1 MSEPQL
7 PPKSEPTSADPLLDT
22 GAYID
27 PAPNHSPAA
36 DIPQPGVVIAAE
48 PISYYIPGEAP
59 AEPAPRA
66 ARRRDPEERPSWLPE
81 NWMIE
86 LRRRNSGATAGQTDR
101 VGVFSSVDLILAT
114 TLESLFACSVAL
126 DQSAEPKYYIEP
138 AGQRRFRSKVEVLQF
153 LETGS
158 KPKRKAPSETETTPS
173 RTPASQTQRNS
184 STKRKKS
191 EASVSDNTQPP
202 PPHVQNGVQA
212 DNGQPL

>member
-22 GAYID
+22 GAFID
-27 PAPNHSPAA
+27 PAPNHSPSA
-36 DIPQPGVVIAAE
+36 DMTQPSPQFMPGVVIAAE
-48 PISYYIPGEAP
+48 PISYYIPGEAS

-81 NWMIE
+81 NWTIE

-101 VGVFSSVDLILAT
+101 
-114 TLESLFACSVAL
+114 
-126 DQSAEPKYYIEP
+126 YYIEP

-158 KPKRKAPSETETTPS
+158 SKPKRNAPSETETMPS
-173 RTPASQTQRNS
+173 RTPASQTQRKS

-191 EASVSDNTQPP
+191 EGSVSDNTQPP
-202 PPHVQNGVQA
+202 PPHVRNGVQA
-212 DNGQPL
+212 DNAQPL

>member
-101 VGVFSSVDLILAT
+101 
-114 TLESLFACSVAL
+114 
-126 DQSAEPKYYIEP
+126 YYIEP

>member
-1 MSEPQL
+1 MSEPHL
-7 PPKSEPTSADPLLDT
+7 PPKLEPTPADPLLDT

-36 DIPQPGVVIAAE
+36 YMPQSSPDFMPGVVIAAE

-81 NWMIE
+81 NWTIE
-86 LRRRNSGATAGQTDR
+86 LRRRTSGATAGQTDR
-101 VGVFSSVDLILAT
+101 
-114 TLESLFACSVAL
+114 
-126 DQSAEPKYYIEP
+126 YYIEP
-138 AGQRRFRSKVEVLQF
+138 AGQRTFRSKVEVLQF

-158 KPKRKAPSETETTPS
+158 KPKRKAPSETETAPS
-173 RTPASQTQRNS
+173 RTPASQTQRKS

-191 EASVSDNTQPP
+191 EVSVSDNTQPP
-202 PPHVQNGVQA
+202 PPHVLNGVQA
-212 DNGQPL
+212 DNAQPL